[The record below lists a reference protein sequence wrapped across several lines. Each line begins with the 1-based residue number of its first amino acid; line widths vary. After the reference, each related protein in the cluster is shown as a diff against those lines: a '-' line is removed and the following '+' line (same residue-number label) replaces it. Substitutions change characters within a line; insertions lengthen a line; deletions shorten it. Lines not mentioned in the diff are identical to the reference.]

1 LGKDGK
7 FRALPVRGIN
17 GSSRPEVVGD
27 STSDAGDGGAA
38 FMELAEALASLE
50 SLVERVVQD
59 HPENRAAVRAAIG
72 KVRTD
77 LLNLERRVADTGHRR
92 QRNTAR

>member
-7 FRALPVRGIN
+7 LRALPVRSIN
-17 GSSRPEVVGD
+17 GSARPEVVGV
-27 STSDAGDGGAA
+27 SISDAGDGGAA

-50 SLVERVVQD
+50 VLVERVVLE

-77 LLNLERRVADTGHRR
+77 LLNLERRVEATEHSH
-92 QRNTAR
+92 QRKTA